1 MARRSASFQELF
13 LNTLGQVGPAAMQA
27 GKLVGDTR
35 RADAENTRADTE
47 SKARVGLVGEQTR
60 GAKTTADASALD
72 YDKALREDT
81 LRKSLGSA
89 ASERDAA
96 QAGTPTKDGHA
107 VDFQTVKKAN
117 RGFEQADAN
126 LWNNLNP
133 GSPMG
138 AESLK
143 AKRERDEAGEVL
155 AADEK
160 TADAT
165 RKQEKH
171 KSDLETA
178 EATRLSGRY
187 SPITLEGGS
196 VGKFNT
202 KTGDI
207 EDTGQKALPK
217 PAHGGDPTHTVLKP
231 GETLVPGLKE
241 IPGVQITK
249 DSVQKVKAAYSNY
262 TELKNQLQQ
271 YQDLYSKMGTE
282 MVGEGADQLDAI
294 STGMQLTL
302 KELQNLGVL
311 NGPDL
316 MLMLKQIPTAAGVG
330 AKVKGIAYGAVGAD
344 PVAPKLKQLDTFIE
358 NRFKTHARANGFEVD
373 GAAPTGAGTPP
384 AAGGLDTNDPK
395 VKAALEAGYTEDEIR
410 AHLGKGR

>member
-1 MARRSASFQELF
+1 
-13 LNTLGQVGPAAMQA
+13 MQA

-35 RADAENTRADTE
+35 RADAENTRAEAQDTRAAAE
-47 SKARVGLVGEQTR
+47 SKAGLAHKAELTR
-60 GAKTTADASALD
+60 GAKSEADKSSLT
-72 YDKALREDT
+72 YDEALRETT
-81 LRKSLGSA
+81 LKKALEGA
-89 ASERDAA
+89 ASARTTA
-96 QAGTPTKDGHA
+96 QEGTPTADGRA
-107 VDFQTVKKAN
+107 VDFQEVKKAN
-117 RGFEQADAN
+117 RGFEQADSG
-126 LWNNLNP
+126 LWNFLNP
-133 GSPMG
+133 GSPMD